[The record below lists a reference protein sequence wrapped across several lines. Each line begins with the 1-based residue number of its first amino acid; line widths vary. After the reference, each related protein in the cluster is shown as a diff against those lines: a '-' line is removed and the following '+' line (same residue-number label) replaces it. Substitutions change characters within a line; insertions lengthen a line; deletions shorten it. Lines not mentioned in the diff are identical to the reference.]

1 MKIENTFFVIDFD
14 RTITKNLVDGFVVP
28 SMVSILRSENHL
40 TEKYTRE
47 AYALESVYRPIENN
61 KNLDHEEQFKQMVI
75 WWEKHARLIIDQ
87 GLSISHIKQASLSSK
102 MKLREGVRELFDFTK
117 ENNIPVVIFSAS
129 VIGFGSIEFFLE
141 REKILFA
148 NIHIVSNHFLWNK
161 NGVAMDIKEPLIH
174 SMSKNGLGL
183 KESDVFSFIK
193 NKSEAVVIGDNIHDR
208 SMADGLRLNTLKT
221 FGIVNDLNL
230 ENINHYKKVFDEII
244 LDGESLEKALEVFK

>member
-1 MKIENTFFVIDFD
+1 
-14 RTITKNLVDGFVVP
+14 
-28 SMVSILRSENHL
+28 
-40 TEKYTRE
+40 
-47 AYALESVYRPIENN
+47 
-61 KNLDHEEQFKQMVI
+61 
-75 WWEKHARLIIDQ
+75 
-87 GLSISHIKQASLSSK
+87 
-102 MKLREGVRELFDFTK
+102 
-117 ENNIPVVIFSAS
+117 
-129 VIGFGSIEFFLE
+129 
-141 REKILFA
+141 
-148 NIHIVSNHFLWNK
+148 
-161 NGVAMDIKEPLIH
+161 MDIKEPLIH